1 MRQTG
6 LKGTSMSTISPDAAA
21 APRDDSVPRTTLAVL
36 VALSVCHGL
45 NDTIQSLLPAVYP
58 LLQQNYALTF
68 GEVGIIHFAFMA
80 TASLLQPAVGI
91 ATDKRPVFQIATL
104 GMGASLI
111 GLVVLAFAGSYG
123 LLLVSAMMIGVGS
136 SIFHP
141 DSSRTARAA
150 SGGRYGFAQSLFQV
164 GGNTGSAIGPLL
176 AAFIVLPFGQSS
188 IAWFAALALIGMVV
202 LYNVGAWAKREH
214 IRVKSRPKAAAS
226 SIAPPRHVPLL
237 LAMLGVLVIS
247 KYVYMASLNGY
258 YTFYLIDTFGLS
270 VGQSQLM
277 LFVFLAAVAA
287 GTFAGGP
294 IGDRIGRKA
303 VIVVSILGVLPF
315 SLALPHVGLVG
326 TGIMSAAAGFILA
339 SAFSAILVYA
349 QHLVPGRVGL
359 VSGLFFGFAFGIG
372 GIGAALL
379 GFLADAYGIQ
389 FVYQVC
395 SVLPAAGIIGIFLPA
410 EPRSR

>member
-1 MRQTG
+1 
-6 LKGTSMSTISPDAAA
+6 MSTISPDAAA

>member
-1 MRQTG
+1 M
-6 LKGTSMSTISPDAAA
+6 SMISSNALAPQGDA
-21 APRDDSVPRTTLAVL
+21 SVPRTTLAVL

-45 NDTIQSLLPAVYP
+45 NDTLQSLLPAVYP
-58 LLQQNYALTF
+58 LLQENYALTF
-68 GEVGIIHFAFMA
+68 TQIGLLHCAFMT

-91 ATDKRPVFQIATL
+91 ATDKRPMFYIASI
-104 GMGASLI
+104 GMGASLA
-111 GLVVLAFAGSYG
+111 GMLVLAFAFNYPG
-123 LLLVSAMMIGVGS
+123 LILGAVLIGIGS

-141 DSSRTARAA
+141 DSSRTARMA
-150 SGGRYGFAQSLFQV
+150 SGGRFGFAQSLFQV
-164 GGNTGSAIGPLL
+164 GGNTGTAIGPLL
-176 AAFIVLPFGQSS
+176 AAFIVLPFGQTS
-188 IAWFAALALIGMVV
+188 IAWFAVLALVGIVV
-202 LYNVGAWAKREH
+202 LYKVGTWAREEH
-214 IRVKSRPKAAAS
+214 SRAARRPRPAVTEPPVSRRRV
-226 SIAPPRHVPLL
+226 VVLL
-237 LAMLGVLVIS
+237 SMLGVLVIS

-258 YTFYLIDTFGLS
+258 FTFYLIDTFGVS

-315 SLALPHVGLVG
+315 SLALPHAGLWG
-326 TGIMSAAAGFILA
+326 TVILSACAGFILA
-339 SAFSAILVYA
+339 SAFSAIIVYA

-372 GIGAALL
+372 GLGAAAL
-379 GFLADAYGIQ
+379 GLLADAKGIG

-395 SVLPAAGIIGIFLPA
+395 AFLPFA
-410 EPRSR
+410 GVVGLFLPTEPRPTL

>member
-1 MRQTG
+1 
-6 LKGTSMSTISPDAAA
+6 MSTIFPDAAA

-36 VALSVCHGL
+36 IALSVCHGL

-68 GEVGIIHFAFMA
+68 TEVGLLHFAFMA

-104 GMGASLI
+104 GMFASLI
-111 GLVVLAFAGSYG
+111 GLVVLAFAGDYS
-123 LLLVSAMMIGVGS
+123 LLLLGAMMIGVGS

-150 SGGRYGFAQSLFQV
+150 SGGRFGFAQSVFQV
-164 GGNTGSAIGPLL
+164 GGNTGTAIGPLL
-176 AAFIVLPFGQSS
+176 AAFIVLPFGQTS
-188 IAWFAALALIGMVV
+188 IAWFAVLAMIGMAV
-202 LYNVGAWAKREH
+202 LFRVGTWAKNEH
-214 IRVKSRPKAAAS
+214 VRVLSRPKTATPAA
-226 SIAPPRHVPLL
+226 APPRRVVLL
-237 LAMLGVLVIS
+237 MAMLGILVIS

-258 YTFYLIDTFGLS
+258 YTFYLIETFDLS

-315 SLALPHVGLVG
+315 SLAMPHAGLVG
-326 TGIMSAAAGFILA
+326 TALLSAAAGFILA

-372 GIGAALL
+372 GIGAAAL
-379 GFLADAYGIQ
+379 GMLADAYGIR
-389 FVYQVC
+389 FVYEVC
-395 SVLPAAGIIGIFLPA
+395 SVLPLAGVVGLFLPS
-410 EPRSR
+410 EPRG

>member
-1 MRQTG
+1 M
-6 LKGTSMSTISPDAAA
+6 SPDAAA